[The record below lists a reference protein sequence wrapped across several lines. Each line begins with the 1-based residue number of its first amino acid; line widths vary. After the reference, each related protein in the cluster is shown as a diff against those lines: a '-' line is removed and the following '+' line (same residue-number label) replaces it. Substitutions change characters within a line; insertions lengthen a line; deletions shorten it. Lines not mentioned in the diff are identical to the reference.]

1 VSGCVCCSKRCKV
14 TEELRDPFIDQIAAE
29 LKRPVRLDSR
39 FDERVMEALNT
50 PDVIPLHPTR
60 QAGKS
65 GSRQPW
71 MARTWTLRVS
81 PIGAFAAAAALV
93 GIVALGSW
101 QLSSVDQVQVASG
114 QFGEQLTPVANTGEE
129 PLVVHQLNY
138 YHKDLQ
144 SVSVVGDFND
154 WNADSTRLV
163 EVSPG
168 VWTVSLRLRPGV
180 YEYQFILNGKQRV
193 TDPTMPQASS
203 DFGSPNSVVKVSAK
217 VPQ

>member
-1 VSGCVCCSKRCKV
+1 M
-14 TEELRDPFIDQIAAE
+14 TEQSRDPLIDQIAAE
-29 LKRPVRLDSR
+29 LKRPVRLDPR
-39 FDERVMEALNT
+39 FDERVMEALHA

-60 QAGKS
+60 QAGKL
-65 GSRQPW
+65 GSRRPW

-93 GIVALGSW
+93 GIVALGTW
-101 QLSSVDQVQVASG
+101 QLSSVDQVQVASE
-114 QFGEQLTPVANTGEE
+114 QFGENLTPVANSGEE
-129 PLVVHQLNY
+129 PLVVHQLTY
-138 YHKDLQ
+138 YQKGLQ
-144 SVSVVGDFND
+144 SISVVGDFND
-154 WNADSTRLV
+154 WDADSTALT

-168 VWTVSLRLRPGV
+168 VWTVSLRLRPGI

-217 VPQ
+217 VPR